1 MAKKVPALPA
11 VVPDALPPT
20 FKAEFLDITETK
32 SGPIP
37 APTMHNT
44 VAALLLMPEI
54 ECWQDMFTGKK
65 YVGGNPLNT
74 EVGGQMNDEAV
85 TLICILI
92 RDQHGFN
99 PNKNHMF
106 DAVNMMCRANGRH
119 PIKEYLYPCMGRVLY
134 SITMLPE
141 IFGVVDMPFTRAVSR
156 IVMVASVRRIYEPG
170 AKFDYMPICYSLK
183 GGTSLR
189 HWRPCAVRNG
199 SAIRRFSDLTT
210 NNYKKPCAA
219 DGGSSAPT

>member
-85 TLICILI
+85 TLIRILI

-119 PIKEYLYPCMGRVLY
+119 PIKEYLRSCAWDGVPQLD
-134 SITMLPE
+134 TMLHE

-156 IVMVASVRRIYEPG
+156 S
-170 AKFDYMPICYSLK
+170 
-183 GGTSLR
+183 
-189 HWRPCAVRNG
+189 
-199 SAIRRFSDLTT
+199 
-210 NNYKKPCAA
+210 
-219 DGGSSAPT
+219 